1 MQSEIRVSELLVC
14 LGKQEEEK
22 KESKSSGC
30 GQIKL

>member
-22 KESKSSGC
+22 KKANQVGV
-30 GQIKL
+30 GK